1 MQVKDKKNLMRVV
14 KTVIDNYEIKTL
26 NIRKPSLEDVF
37 LKLTGKTIRED
48 KSMNKRGKRGPLR

>member
-1 MQVKDKKNLMRVV
+1 MKVV
-14 KTVIDNYEIKTL
+14 KTIIDNYEIKNL

-48 KSMNKRGKRGPLR
+48 TSVNKRGKRGPLR